1 MSRAAGAAQ
10 LGDARERRRKW
21 GRGVGA
27 VLTGF
32 ATLAVIVVLGYLLG
46 RFEVL
51 GKGADLVLSRLTFFA
66 ATPAL
71 MFLTVAGAD
80 VSDIFSAGALVNVIT
95 VAVVALAYVATARF
109 LLARRGAEL
118 TLGALGAS
126 YVNAGNLGIPI
137 LVFAVGDA
145 AAIAPILLLQL
156 LVMVPVSF
164 TVLDLQTGRRGAT
177 LGQVLLTPVRNPLV
191 IGVALGLLFSVT
203 GWQLP
208 GLVLAPI
215 EMVAAMAVPTMLVAF
230 GLSLYGSPL
239 PGTGAERGPLWLA
252 VGLKTLLAP
261 AVALVLA
268 REVMGLSGP
277 ELLGT
282 VVVAALPTAQNIF
295 VYAMR
300 YGRGVPLARDTV
312 LLSTLVCI
320 PVIVTLAGVLA

>member
-1 MSRAAGAAQ
+1 MTRAVGAAQ
-10 LGDARERRRKW
+10 EG
-21 GRGVGA
+21 GPGVGA

-80 VSDIFSAGALVNVIT
+80 VTDIFSAGALVNVVT
-95 VAVVALAYVATARF
+95 VVVAALGYVVVARF
-109 LLARRGAEL
+109 LLGRRGAEL
-118 TLGALGAS
+118 TLGTLSAS

-145 AAIAPILLLQL
+145 AAIAPIVLLQL

-164 TVLDLQTGRRGAT
+164 TVLDLQTGRRGT
-177 LGQVLLTPVRNPLV
+177 SLGHVLLTPVRNPLV

-203 GWQLP
+203 GWRLP
-208 GLVLAPI
+208 DVVLAPI
-215 EMVAAMAVPTMLVAF
+215 ELVAAMAVPTMLVAF
-230 GLSLYGSPL
+230 GLSLRGAPL
-239 PGTGAERGPLWLA
+239 PGTGAGRGPLWLA

-261 AVALVLA
+261 AVAYVLA
-268 REVMGLSGP
+268 WKVMGLSGP
-277 ELLGT
+277 DLLGT
-282 VVVAALPTAQNIF
+282 VVVAALPTAQNVF

-300 YGRGVPLARDTV
+300 YGRAVPLVRDAV

-320 PVIVTLAGVLA
+320 PVVVAFAGALT